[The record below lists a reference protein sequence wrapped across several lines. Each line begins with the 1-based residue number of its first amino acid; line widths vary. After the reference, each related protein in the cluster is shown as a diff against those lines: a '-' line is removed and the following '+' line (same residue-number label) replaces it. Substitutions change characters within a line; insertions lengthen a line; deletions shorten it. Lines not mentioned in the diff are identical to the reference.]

1 MCLKVAV
8 PFGVFMNK
16 VAARIPDKWKNVA
29 AQMNLTPAKIN
40 AINQECDS
48 NANDCYM
55 QVFREWSP
63 YKSKTWSQL
72 IEILRTEQVNE
83 MELAQEIET
92 NMNK

>member
-29 AQMNLTPAKIN
+29 AQMNLDPAKIN
-40 AINQECDS
+40 SIDQEC
-48 NANDCYM
+48 NGKANDCYM
-55 QVFREWSP
+55 RVFREWSP

-72 IEILRTEQVNE
+72 IEILRTDHVNE